1 MFDKKVI
8 KIMHD
13 IVAIDGDVN
22 KKIQHIKE
30 IIDSCENLE
39 QLDKCR
45 NLIKNL
51 AQYIN
56 FKIESFSKENKF
68 VEFIFSKAFS
78 YFLEFRIVTL
88 SLTSL
93 VLYYNSKNPINKV
106 WKREIIF

>member
-1 MFDKKVI
+1 ML
-8 KIMHD
+8 D
-13 IVAIDGDVN
+13 IVDIENDVN
-22 KKIQHIKE
+22 KKIQYIEK

-51 AQYIN
+51 TQYIN

-68 VEFIFSKAFS
+68 VEFIFSKVFS
-78 YFLEFRIVTL
+78 YFLEFRTITMLL
-88 SLTSL
+88 SSL

-106 WKREIIF
+106 

>member
-1 MFDKKVI
+1 MLYNKVI
-8 KIMHD
+8 KIMLD
-13 IVAIDGDVN
+13 IVDIENDVN
-22 KKIQHIKE
+22 KKIQYIEK

-51 AQYIN
+51 TQYIN

-78 YFLEFRIVTL
+78 YFLEFRTITMLL
-88 SLTSL
+88 SSL

-106 WKREIIF
+106 

>member
-1 MFDKKVI
+1 MLYNKVI
-8 KIMHD
+8 KIMLD
-13 IVAIDGDVN
+13 IVDIENDVN
-22 KKIQHIKE
+22 KKIQYIEK

-51 AQYIN
+51 TQYIN
-56 FKIESFSKENKF
+56 FKIKSFSKENKF

-78 YFLEFRIVTL
+78 YFLEFRTITMLL
-88 SLTSL
+88 SSL

-106 WKREIIF
+106 

>member
-1 MFDKKVI
+1 MFYNKVI

-13 IVAIDGDVN
+13 IVSIEDDVN
-22 KKIQHIKE
+22 KKIQYIEK

-45 NLIKNL
+45 NLIGNL
-51 AQYIN
+51 TQYVN
-56 FKIESFSKENKF
+56 FKLVLFSKENKF
-68 VEFIFSKAFS
+68 VEFIFSKSFS

-93 VLYYNSKNPINKV
+93 MLYYNSKNPINKV
-106 WKREIIF
+106 